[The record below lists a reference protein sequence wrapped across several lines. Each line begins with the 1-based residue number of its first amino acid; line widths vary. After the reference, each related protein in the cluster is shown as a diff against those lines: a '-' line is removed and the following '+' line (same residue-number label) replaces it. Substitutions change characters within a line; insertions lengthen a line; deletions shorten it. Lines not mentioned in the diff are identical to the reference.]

1 MAVPASGAR
10 IFISAKGARMA
21 NKEFKRLNKAELL
34 EVIYRF
40 QMQEQTLTQELESW
54 KAKATERY
62 EKLEESGDI
71 AQAALSIHGFFSSAQ
86 NAAKDYVRT
95 VCSRADEKE
104 QAAQALLQKTY
115 DIASE
120 IRSFVDE
127 LAEEGMGLYVLRGR
141 IEGILEETSRAMHAD
156 GLDDQPAG
164 EES

>member
-1 MAVPASGAR
+1 
-10 IFISAKGARMA
+10 MA

-40 QMQEQTLTQELESW
+40 QLQEQTLTQELEDW
-54 KAKATERY
+54 KKKANERY
-62 EKLEESGDI
+62 DKLEESGDI

-95 VCSRADEKE
+95 VCSRADAKE

-120 IRSFVDE
+120 IYSFLDE

-141 IEGILEETSRAMHAD
+141 IQDIMEETNRAIQSD
-156 GLDDQPAG
+156 GPEDQTPG
-164 EES
+164 EET